1 MSEAIAI
8 QNLSFSYGKNQ
19 ILKDINIVVPKGSIF
34 GFIGHNGA
42 GKTTTIKLILD
53 LINAKSEQ
61 VYVLGK
67 DISTNRNWCLSKIGS
82 LVEYP
87 GIYLHLS
94 AYDNLK
100 AKAIALNI
108 DNQRIDEVLQL
119 VRLDHVKNKK
129 AKSFSQ
135 GMKQRLGIA
144 LALLNNPDILILD
157 EPTNGLDPNGILE
170 IRNLLVDLAA
180 QNKTVFISSHL
191 LSEVEKFCTHVAIID
206 GGKIVYSG
214 EMNDLKKNQTSKIM
228 IDCDQLSL
236 ATHLLEEKNID
247 YEIKDRK
254 IYLYNSFTFSSADIN
269 RMLVFAGVNVS
280 SISTEKDNLENIF
293 FTLTNKAS

>member
-1 MSEAIAI
+1 MTEAITI
-8 QNLSFSYGKNQ
+8 QNLNFSYGKNQ

-53 LINAKSEQ
+53 LINAKSDQ
-61 VYVLGK
+61 VHILGK

-94 AYDNLK
+94 AYDNLR
-100 AKAIALNI
+100 AKSIALNI
-108 DNQRIDEVLQL
+108 DKNRINEVLQL

-191 LSEVEKFCTHVAIID
+191 LSEVEKFCTHIAIID

-214 EMNDLKKNQTSKIM
+214 EMNDLKKNQTHKII
-228 IDCDQLSL
+228 IDCDQISL
-236 ATHLLEEKNID
+236 TMNLLDEKNID
-247 YEIKDRK
+247 YELKDRK
-254 IYLYNSFTFSSADIN
+254 IYLYNSFRHSSAEIN
-269 RMLVFAGVNVS
+269 RMLVFAGINVS
-280 SISTEKDNLENIF
+280 SISTENDNLENIF
-293 FTLTNKAS
+293 FNLTNKAS

>member
-236 ATHLLEEKNID
+236 ATHLLDEKNID
-247 YEIKDRK
+247 YELKDRK
-254 IYLYNSFTFSSADIN
+254 IYLYNSFAHSSADIN